1 MSPPRK
7 IIALIGLRCSG
18 KTSVGE
24 ELARI
29 LRLPFVDLDREIE
42 RLYARTSATLTEA
55 TLMETTLTE
64 TMLTNE
70 TLTDETLADETLADE
85 TLADETLADE
95 TLTDETQTNE
105 TRRDD
110 ARRDD
115 VRRDDVRRDDV
126 RRDDV
131 RRDDVRRDDVRRDD
145 VRRDDVRRD
154 DARRDDARRDD
165 ARTTAPTIPPTAAR
179 PPASTPAT
187 AGEILKSQ
195 GESAFR
201 ELESRALTEL
211 LARNARCVLATGGG
225 VVEREENRRAL
236 AEHAV
241 CIWLRVEA
249 AELARRMRADAT
261 PRPSLTGE
269 DPASE
274 IPKLA
279 LRRDPLYAALAHTT
293 LATAGLPPAALA
305 ERLARELRAGKDL
318 DPRG

>member
-29 LRLPFVDLDREIE
+29 LRWPFVDLDREIE

-55 TLMETTLTE
+55 TLTETTLTE

-70 TLTDETLADETLADE
+70 TLTNETLANETLANE
-85 TLADETLADE
+85 TLA
-95 TLTDETQTNE
+95 NE
-105 TRRDD
+105 T
-110 ARRDD
+110 
-115 VRRDDVRRDDV
+115 
-126 RRDDV
+126 
-131 RRDDVRRDDVRRDD
+131 
-145 VRRDDVRRD
+145 
-154 DARRDDARRDD
+154 RRDDARRDD
-165 ARTTAPTIPPTAAR
+165 ARTTSPTIPPTSAR
-179 PPASTPAT
+179 SPVSTPAT

-201 ELESRALTEL
+201 ELESRALTEI

-225 VVEREENRRAL
+225 VVEREENRQAL

-279 LRRDPLYAALAHTT
+279 LRRDPFYAALAHTT
-293 LATAGLPPAALA
+293 LDAAGHPPAALA